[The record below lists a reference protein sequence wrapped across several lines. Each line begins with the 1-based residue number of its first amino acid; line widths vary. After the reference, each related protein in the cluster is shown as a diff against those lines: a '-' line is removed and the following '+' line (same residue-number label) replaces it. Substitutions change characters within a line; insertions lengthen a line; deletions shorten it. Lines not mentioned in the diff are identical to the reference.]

1 MKTEE
6 LRKKTLEELNKLLIE
21 SKKKLQDLKFDLS
34 LGKVK
39 NINIVRGL
47 KKDIARIQTIIKEK
61 NLNNK

>member
-6 LRKKTLEELNKLLIE
+6 LCKKTLEELNKLLIE

-39 NINIVRGL
+39 NINIVREL